1 MKIRIDGAVDHHHS
15 KTHIPH
21 AFTLPVGTTRLDIRF
36 DYAPMHTEGQP
47 VQNDLSLTVFDPN
60 GARGARHC
68 NPDRNLSIT
77 ANRATVGYL
86 PGLEPGV
93 WTVWIDAHRIMPAET
108 IHYWLEIET
117 TNSAVE
123 EVAQNWSKPVL
134 KPPGLGW
141 YRGDL
146 HGHTRHSDA
155 DWDVPD
161 FVRYGR
167 EFKLDFVTL
176 TDHNTVSPLAQVDS
190 LASDDLLTMG
200 GTELTTYYGHALA
213 LGVREWQEWRVGA
226 SGLTMPQLAERAMQ
240 NGALF
245 IIAHPHSI
253 GDPYCTGC
261 NWQYMADMW
270 PGNARCVEVWN
281 GPWDGDSGNEAALK
295 TWYEWLNQGYRMVG
309 TAGTDIHGPLI
320 YDPAPGFNVVY
331 AQERSEF
338 EILKAIR
345 QGHLYIS
352 SGPQVNFTAQTSS
365 GQAGM
370 VGDLLLGDD
379 VRFTVTWGGCQTDDQ
394 LFIQVNGMLMEHLTT
409 ATDGTHSWN
418 LRGDQRG
425 WCAVEIRS
433 AEGRLRAI
441 TNPIFCGPGW
451 L

>member
-1 MKIRIDGAVDHHHS
+1 MKIRMDGTLDYHHS

-21 AFTLPVGTTRLDIRF
+21 AFTLPPGTTRLEIRF
-36 DYAPMHTEGQP
+36 DYAPIQCEGQP
-47 VQNDLSLTVFDPN
+47 VQNDLSLTLFDPQ

-68 NPDRNLSIT
+68 NPDRDLVIT
-77 ANRATVGYL
+77 QHNATPGYVPGLL
-86 PGLEPGV
+86 PGI
-93 WTVWIDAHRIMPAET
+93 WTVWIDAHRIMPSEAV
-108 IHYWLEIET
+108 HYWLEIHISDAPIQEKPL
-117 TNSAVE
+117 
-123 EVAQNWSKPVL
+123 NWAKPIL
-134 KPPGLGW
+134 KPRGPGW

-176 TDHNTVSPLAQVDS
+176 TDHNTVSPLAQLDS
-190 LASDDLLTMG
+190 LASDALLTMG

-213 LGVREWQEWRVGA
+213 LGVREWQEWRVDA
-226 SGLTMPQLAERAMQ
+226 ARQTMPQLAERAVQ

-261 NWQYMADMW
+261 NWQYPDLW
-270 PGNARCVEVWN
+270 PGSARCVEIWN

-331 AQERSEF
+331 AQERDEA
-338 EILKAIR
+338 EILQAIR
-345 QGHLYIS
+345 QGHLYLS
-352 SGPQVNFTAQTSS
+352 AGPRLSFTAHSATGES
-365 GQAGM
+365 AM
-370 VGDLLLGDD
+370 VGDHIPGADI
-379 VRFTVTWGGCQTDDQ
+379 RFTLTWEGCGPDDQ
-394 LFIQVNGMLMEHLTT
+394 LFIQINGLLTQHLTAT
-409 ATDGTHSWN
+409 AEGTHGWHM
-418 LRGDQRG
+418 RGDQRG
-425 WCAVEIRS
+425 WCAVELRS
-433 AEGRLRAI
+433 VEGRMRAI
-441 TNPIFCGPGW
+441 TNPIFCGGGW
-451 L
+451 